1 MWTTLKS
8 PVIAGVLGLLFVL
21 AGRAS
26 AGVVTIT
33 DCLADPHL
41 DTYSTTTRIDVGAD
55 DLVVKCALA
64 PIGNTEHL
72 SLIANRIVVEGPA
85 GMLAA
90 PGKSPSIRMKARAD
104 IVLTHTTLE
113 STNGRGGFNLQ
124 AVTGITATDSVLS
137 ISDSPNFGR
146 QMELSC
152 TGPLCPITLTGSS
165 LRGHSVKITADGL
178 VSGTGFSVQN
188 GAGRPHFDVR
198 SLHGDIVFGNGANGG
213 GPSIGGP
220 KCGGPGGG
228 GGGVNGTNEGRA
240 RLFACHNVDLTG
252 FTIKTGRFII
262 VNAGLCGTGTV
273 DLTDATLN
281 NDFGKP
287 GDIVVTAAGSAG
299 RITIA
304 GATIVDDDTPTS
316 IPDVASL
323 NGREA
328 VPHTGFNNVVGVPN
342 LDN

>member
-1 MWTTLKS
+1 MRTILKS
-8 PVIAGVLGLLFVL
+8 AVIAVVLGALVVL
-21 AGRAS
+21 ATCAS
-26 AGVVTIT
+26 AAVVTIT

-41 DTYSTTTRIDVGAD
+41 DTVSTTTRIDVGAD

-72 SLIANRIVVEGPA
+72 TLAANRITVEGPS

-104 IVLTHTTLE
+104 IVLTHATLE

-124 AVTGITATDSVLS
+124 AVTGITVTDSVLS
-137 ISDSPNFGR
+137 ISDPPNFGR
-146 QMELSC
+146 QMEFSC
-152 TGPLCPITLTGSS
+152 TGALCAINLSGSS
-165 LRGHSVKITADGL
+165 LRGHSVKITADGTI
-178 VSGTGFSVQN
+178 SGTGFSVQN
-188 GAGRPHFDVR
+188 GSGRPHFDVR
-198 SLHGDIVFGNGANGG
+198 SLHGDVVFGNGATSG

-220 KCGGPGGG
+220 KCSGPGGG

-240 RLFACHNVDLTG
+240 RLFVCHNVDLTG

-262 VNAGLCGTGTV
+262 IEGGLCGSGTV
-273 DLTDATLN
+273 NLTDATLN

-287 GDIVVTAAGSAG
+287 GDIVVTAAGGAG
-299 RITIA
+299 QINIT
-304 GATIVDDDTPTS
+304 GATLVDDDTPFHL
-316 IPDVASL
+316 PDVSSL

-328 VPHTGFNNVVGVPN
+328 TPHTGFNNVIGVPN
-342 LDN
+342 VDN